1 MTPLVDYFQTPPWS
15 RHAVGIAAVAGISM
29 LACRLLLSKIIF
41 EPARLKDAKESLD
54 SVHSNTSEAPKTG
67 FIFDATKNQDA
78 VQKRLDAGKV
88 TVSRIMVYPIKV
100 RLINLLHSQT
110 LTLGDCAE
118 LPWNIC
124 SQIEFHTTWP
134 RGKHVCLYLPP
145 TADQESL
152 QCSMIVNGA

>member
-15 RHAVGIAAVAGISM
+15 RHAVGIVAVAGIS
-29 LACRLLLSKIIF
+29 LLTCKLLFSIIF
-41 EPARLKDAKESLD
+41 EPARLKDVSESLE
-54 SVHSNTSEAPKTG
+54 SLHSSSSEALETG

-100 RLINLLHSQT
+100 RLTKLLYFWT
-110 LTLGDCAE
+110 LTLGVCVE

-124 SQIEFHTTWP
+124 SQIEFHTAWP
-134 RGKHVCLYLPP
+134 RGKHLCLPVLG
-145 TADQESL
+145 
-152 QCSMIVNGA
+152 CR